1 MIKNPLLNA
10 VYTGLGWS
18 SFWFGYLW
26 IQPMSVT
33 WSLSYLI
40 NVDIIHLNKNA
51 LLSLNITKFIVFFF
65 FPSPTCDRP
74 SVVLLVLIQKSKS
87 IEKIFG
93 FLCIQNSHKIT
104 NA

>member
-74 SVVLLVLIQKSKS
+74 SVVLLVLIQNQNPLRKYL
-87 IEKIFG
+87 G
-93 FLCIQNSHKIT
+93 FFVYRTHTK
-104 NA
+104 